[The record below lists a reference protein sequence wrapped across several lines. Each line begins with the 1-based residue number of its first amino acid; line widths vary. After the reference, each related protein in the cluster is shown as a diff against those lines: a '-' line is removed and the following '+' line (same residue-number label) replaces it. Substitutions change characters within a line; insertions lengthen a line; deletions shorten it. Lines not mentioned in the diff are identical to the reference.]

1 MGSNPVG
8 RTTISTSLHGRFFWP
23 LESKQQAYT
32 CWVTGL
38 RQNPIVRIVISLV
51 ERVHLF
57 LKYTEHSYMVLVA
70 IVIGLLGGFGAVGFR
85 ECIHLFQRIAWQ
97 TDNVTL
103 DYLRNLPI
111 WWKVLTP
118 AVGGL
123 IVGLIT
129 VRFAA
134 EAKGHGVP
142 EVMEA
147 VALRGGRIRPR
158 VVIAKLIA
166 SGVCIAS
173 GGSVG
178 REGPIVQ
185 IGSAIGS
192 SVGQWLR
199 VGERRLRTLVGC
211 GAAAGIAATFNAPVA
226 GALFAVE
233 IILGDF
239 GVTQFSPIVISS
251 VTATVVSRHFLG
263 DFPAFEVPAYHL
275 VSANELLAYGLL
287 GIIAGLVA
295 LLFVRTMYGAEDLFE
310 KIKLPAVVKPA
321 LGGALIGL
329 IALGFP
335 EVFGVGYEAI
345 NEALSGN
352 LEWKLLMILVV
363 VKIVAVSMTIGSGG
377 SGGIFAPSLFIGAM
391 AGGAVGTVVHSLW
404 PEITGSPGAYA
415 LVGMGAVVAA
425 GTHAPITA
433 IVMIFELTGD
443 YKIILPLM
451 ISCII
456 ATLLATRLQRASIYT
471 LKLLRRG
478 VDIRGGLSAN
488 VLSHLRARDAMRT
501 EYSEVG
507 RADQLMP
514 VISRFVERPGD
525 TVLVTGKDQRLFG
538 LITVDDIR
546 PLMTDPETVQGLVI
560 AEDMMRTDGFP
571 VFAPDDPLDEV
582 MRRFGQYRFVAP
594 VVDNGRLVGTLWPQD
609 VIAAYNSEILKRDMA
624 STMAGTVGSGSRAR
638 ALPGVRGVSMC
649 EVPVPESFFGK
660 SLGSLDIRKKFGVS
674 LLLIKR
680 KNDQG
685 QETVDEL
692 PDAGYVFQEG
702 DIMLV
707 LGKEDRLQRFERSG

>member
-1 MGSNPVG
+1 VSTVHRFPVVKG
-8 RTTISTSLHGRFFWP
+8 VL
-23 LESKQQAYT
+23 
-32 CWVTGL
+32 GL
-38 RQNPIVRIVISLV
+38 A

-70 IVIGLLGGFGAVGFR
+70 IAIGLLGGLGAVGFR
-85 ECIHLFQRIAWQ
+85 ECIRLFQAVAWQ
-97 TDNVTL
+97 TDSVTL
-103 DYLRNLPI
+103 DYLRDLPI

-123 IVGLIT
+123 IVGMII

-158 VVIAKLIA
+158 VVLAKLVA
-166 SGVCIAS
+166 SGVSIAS

-185 IGSAIGS
+185 IGSAIAS

-199 VGERRLRTLVGC
+199 VGERRMRTLVGC

-275 VSANELLAYGLL
+275 VSANELFAYGAL

-295 LLFVRTMYGAEDLFE
+295 LVFVRTLYRAEDLFD
-310 KIKLPAVVKPA
+310 KLTLPAVLKPA
-321 LGGALIGL
+321 IGGVLIGI
-329 IALGFP
+329 IAIRFP
-335 EVFGVGYEAI
+335 EIFGVGYEAI
-345 NEALSGN
+345 NEALTGDLGWN
-352 LEWKLLMILVV
+352 LLLTLVV
-363 VKIVAVSMTIGSGG
+363 VKIVAVSLTIGSGG

-391 AGGAVGTVVHSLW
+391 VGGAVGTVVHSLW
-404 PEITGSPGAYA
+404 PGMSGSPGAYA

-451 ISCII
+451 ISTII
-456 ATLLATRLQRASIYT
+456 ATLLATRLQKASIYT

-478 VDIRGGLSAN
+478 VDIRGGYSAS
-488 VLSHLRARDAMRT
+488 VLSHLTARDAMRT
-501 EYSEVG
+501 GYAEVG

-525 TVLVTGKDQRLFG
+525 TVLVTGADQRLLG
-538 LITVDDIR
+538 VITIDDIR
-546 PLMTDPETVQGLVI
+546 PLMTDPDSVRGLVI
-560 AEDMMRTDGFP
+560 AEDMMRADGFP
-571 VFAPDDPLDEV
+571 VFSPNDPLDEV
-582 MRRFGQYRFVAP
+582 MRRFGRYRFMAP
-594 VVDNGRLVGTLWPQD
+594 VVDNGRLVGALWPQD
-609 VIAAYNSEILKRDMA
+609 VIESYNSEILKRDMA
-624 STMAGTVGSGSRAR
+624 STMAVTVGNSPRTR
-638 ALPGVRGVSMC
+638 ALPGVRGMSMA
-649 EVPVPESFFGK
+649 EVPVPASFFGR
-660 SLGSLDIRKKFGVS
+660 SLGSLDIRNRFGVS

-680 KNDQG
+680 KG
-685 QETVDEL
+685 EAGEEIVDEV
-692 PDAGYVFQEG
+692 PDADSVFQEG
-702 DIMLV
+702 DVMLV
-707 LGKEDRLQRFERSG
+707 LGNEDRISRFERNG

>member
-1 MGSNPVG
+1 V
-8 RTTISTSLHGRFFWP
+8 STDR
-23 LESKQQAYT
+23 
-32 CWVTGL
+32 
-38 RQNPIVRIVISLV
+38 RNPIFRAVFGLAERI
-51 ERVHLF
+51 HLF

-70 IVIGLLGGFGAVGFR
+70 IAIGLLGGLGAVGFR
-85 ECIHLFQRIAWQ
+85 ECIRLFQLAAWH
-97 TDNVTL
+97 TENVTL
-103 DYLRNLPI
+103 DYIRDLPI
-111 WWKVLTP
+111 WWKVVSPT
-118 AVGGL
+118 VGGL
-123 IVGLIT
+123 IVGLII
-129 VRFAA
+129 VRFAS

-158 VVIAKLIA
+158 VVLAKLVA

-185 IGSAIGS
+185 IGSAIAS

-199 VGERRLRTLVGC
+199 VGERRMRTLVGC

-263 DFPAFEVPAYHL
+263 DFPAFEVPAYRL
-275 VSANELLAYGLL
+275 VSANELFAYGVL

-295 LLFVRTMYGAEDLFE
+295 LIFVRALYGAEDLFDQ
-310 KIKLPAVVKPA
+310 IRLPAVLKPA
-321 LGGALIGL
+321 IGGVLIGL
-329 IALGFP
+329 IAIRYP
-335 EVFGVGYEAI
+335 EIFGVGYEAI
-345 NEALSGN
+345 NEALTGN
-352 LEWKLLMILVV
+352 LGWKLLLILVV
-363 VKIVAVSMTIGSGG
+363 VKIVAVSLTIGSGG

-404 PEITGSPGAYA
+404 PEISASPGAYA

-456 ATLLATRLQRASIYT
+456 ATLLATRLQKASIYT

-478 VDIRGGLSAN
+478 VDIRGGFSAN
-488 VLSHLRARDAMRT
+488 VLSHLTARDAMRT
-501 EYSEVG
+501 EYAEVG

-525 TVLVTGKDQRLFG
+525 SVLVTDEERRLLG
-538 LITVDDIR
+538 VITIDDIR
-546 PLMTDPETVQGLVI
+546 PVMTDPESVRGLVI
-560 AEDMMRTDGFP
+560 AQDMMRTDGFP
-571 VFAPDDPLDEV
+571 VFTPGDPLDEV
-582 MRRFGQYRFVAP
+582 MRRFGRYRFMAP
-594 VVDNGRLVGTLWPQD
+594 VVENGRLVGALWPQD
-609 VIAAYNSEILKRDMA
+609 VIESYNAEILKRDMA
-624 STMAGTVGSGSRAR
+624 STMAATVSNSPHAR
-638 ALPGVRGVSMC
+638 TLPGVRGMSLA
-649 EVPVPESFFGK
+649 EIPAPASFFGR
-660 SLGSLDIRKKFGVS
+660 SLGSLDIRKHFGVS
-674 LLLIKR
+674 LLLIR
-680 KNDQG
+680 RQSDDGEQI
-685 QETVDEL
+685 VDEL
-692 PDAGYVFQEG
+692 PDADSIFQEG
-702 DIMLV
+702 DVMLV
-707 LGKEDRLQRFERSG
+707 LGNEDRISRFEKSG

>member
-1 MGSNPVG
+1 VSKAG
-8 RTTISTSLHGRFFWP
+8 RISIGRGV
-23 LESKQQAYT
+23 L
-32 CWVTGL
+32 G
-38 RQNPIVRIVISLV
+38 LV

-70 IVIGLLGGFGAVGFR
+70 IAIGLLGGLGAVGFR
-85 ECIHLFQRIAWQ
+85 KCIRLFQTVAWQ
-97 TDNVTL
+97 TESVTL
-103 DYLRNLPI
+103 DYLRDLPI

-123 IVGLIT
+123 IVGLIV

-199 VGERRLRTLVGC
+199 VGERRMRTLVGC

-275 VSANELLAYGLL
+275 VSANELFAYGAL

-295 LLFVRTMYGAEDLFE
+295 LIFVRTLYRAEDLFD
-310 KIKLPAVVKPA
+310 KLRSPAFLKPA
-321 LGGALIGL
+321 IGGALIGV
-329 IALGFP
+329 IAIRFP
-335 EVFGVGYEAI
+335 EIFGVGYEAI
-345 NEALSGN
+345 NEALTGD
-352 LEWKLLMILVV
+352 LGWKLLLILVM
-363 VKIVAVSMTIGSGG
+363 VKIVAVSLTIGSGG

-391 AGGAVGTVVHSLW
+391 VGGAVGTVVHSLW
-404 PEITGSPGAYA
+404 PEMSGSPGAYA

-451 ISCII
+451 ISSII
-456 ATLLATRLQRASIYT
+456 ATLLATRLQKASIYT

-478 VDIRGGLSAN
+478 VDIRSGYSAS
-488 VLSHLRARDAMRT
+488 VLSHLTARDAMRT
-501 EYSEVG
+501 EFAEVG

-525 TVLVTGKDQRLFG
+525 TVLVTDPDQRLLG
-538 LITVDDIR
+538 VITLDDIR
-546 PLMTDPETVQGLVI
+546 PLMTDPDLVRGLVI
-560 AEDMMRTDGFP
+560 AEDMMRVDGFP
-571 VFAPDDPLDEV
+571 VFAPGDPLDEV
-582 MRRFGQYRFVAP
+582 MRRFGRYRFMAP

-609 VIAAYNSEILKRDMA
+609 VIESYNSEILKRDMA
-624 STMAGTVGSGSRAR
+624 STMAVTGM
-638 ALPGVRGVSMC
+638 SMA
-649 EVPVPESFFGK
+649 EVPVPASFFGR
-660 SLGSLDIRKKFGVS
+660 SLGSLDIRNRFGVS

-680 KNDQG
+680 KGDAGEQI
-685 QETVDEL
+685 VDEV
-692 PDAGYVFQEG
+692 PDADSVFQEG
-702 DIMLV
+702 DVMLV
-707 LGKEDRLQRFERSG
+707 LGNEDRISRFERDG

>member
-1 MGSNPVG
+1 VSTDG
-8 RTTISTSLHGRFFWP
+8 R
-23 LESKQQAYT
+23 
-32 CWVTGL
+32 
-38 RQNPIVRIVISLV
+38 NPIVKGVLGLV
-51 ERVHLF
+51 ERLHLF

-70 IVIGLLGGFGAVGFR
+70 IAIGLLGGLGAVGFR
-85 ECIHLFQRIAWQ
+85 ECIRLFQRVAWH

-103 DYLRNLPI
+103 NYLGDLPI
-111 WWKVLTP
+111 WWKVVSP

-123 IVGLIT
+123 IVGLII
-129 VRFAA
+129 VRFAS

-158 VVIAKLIA
+158 VVLAKLVA

-185 IGSAIGS
+185 IGSAIAS

-199 VGERRLRTLVGC
+199 VGERRMRTLVGC

-263 DFPAFEVPAYHL
+263 DFPAFEVPEYHL
-275 VSANELLAYGLL
+275 VSANELFAYGAL

-295 LLFVRTMYGAEDLFE
+295 LVFVRTLYGAEDLFD
-310 KIKLPAVVKPA
+310 KLTLPAVLKPA
-321 LGGALIGL
+321 IGGVLIGM
-329 IALGFP
+329 IAIRYP
-335 EVFGVGYEAI
+335 EIFGVGYEAI
-345 NEALSGN
+345 NEALTGD
-352 LEWKLLMILVV
+352 LGWKLLLVLVV
-363 VKIVAVSMTIGSGG
+363 VKIVAVSLTIGSGG

-404 PEITGSPGAYA
+404 PEMSGSPGAYA

-456 ATLLATRLQRASIYT
+456 ATLLATRLQKASIYT

-478 VDIRGGLSAN
+478 VDIRGGFSAN
-488 VLSHLRARDAMRT
+488 VLSHLTAGDAMRT
-501 EYSEVG
+501 EYAEVG

-525 TVLVTGKDQRLFG
+525 SVLVTDNDQRLLG
-538 LITVDDIR
+538 VITVDDIR
-546 PLMTDPETVQGLVI
+546 PLMTDPESVRGLVI

-582 MRRFGQYRFVAP
+582 MRRFGQYRFMAP
-594 VVDNGRLVGTLWPQD
+594 VVENGRLVGGLWPQD
-609 VIAAYNSEILKRDMA
+609 VIESYNAEILKRDMA
-624 STMAGTVGSGSRAR
+624 STMAATVGNGPRAR
-638 ALPGVRGVSMC
+638 ALPGVRGMSLA
-649 EVPVPESFFGK
+649 EVPAPASFFGR
-660 SLGSLDIRKKFGVS
+660 SLGSLDIRNRFGVS
-674 LLLIKR
+674 LLLIR
-680 KNDQG
+680 RQG
-685 QETVDEL
+685 DDGEQIVDEL
-692 PDAGYVFQEG
+692 PDADSVFQEG
-702 DIMLV
+702 DVMLV
-707 LGKEDRLQRFERSG
+707 LGSEDRISRFEKSG

>member
-1 MGSNPVG
+1 VQRFSIVKA
-8 RTTISTSLHGRFFWP
+8 SLG
-23 LESKQQAYT
+23 
-32 CWVTGL
+32 
-38 RQNPIVRIVISLV
+38 LV
-51 ERVHLF
+51 ERLHLF

-70 IVIGLLGGFGAVGFR
+70 IVIGLLGGIGAVGFR
-85 ECIHLFQRIAWQ
+85 KFIHFIQTVAWQ

-103 DYLRNLPI
+103 DYVRGLPI

-123 IVGLIT
+123 VVGLII
-129 VRFAA
+129 VRFAS

-158 VVIAKLIA
+158 VVIAKLVA

-192 SVGQWLR
+192 TVGQWLR

-226 GALFAVE
+226 GALFSVE

-263 DFPAFEVPAYHL
+263 DFPAFEVPAYSL
-275 VSANELLAYGLL
+275 VSPHELFAYGVL

-295 LLFVRTMYGAEDLFE
+295 LLFVRSLYQTEDLFDRVP
-310 KIKLPAVVKPA
+310 LPAILKPA
-321 LGGALIGL
+321 IGGLLIGA
-329 IALGFP
+329 IAIHYP
-335 EVFGVGYEAI
+335 QIFGVGYEAI
-345 NEALSGN
+345 NEALSGE
-352 LEWKLLMILVV
+352 LGWKLLLILVL
-363 VKIVAVSMTIGSGG
+363 VKIVAVSLTIGSGG

-391 AGGAVGTVVHSLW
+391 AGGAVGTVVHSIW
-404 PEITGSPGAYA
+404 PAMSGSPGAYA

-456 ATLLATRLQRASIYT
+456 ATLLATRLQHASIYT

-478 VDIRGGLSAN
+478 VDIRGGYSPN
-488 VLSHLRARDAMRT
+488 VLSHLTVRDAMRT
-501 EYSEVG
+501 EYAEVS
-507 RADQLMP
+507 RADQLMS
-514 VISRFVERPGD
+514 VISRFVENPGD
-525 TVLVTGKDQRLFG
+525 TVLVTGSEDRLFG
-538 LITVDDIR
+538 LITLDDIR
-546 PLMTDPETVQGLVI
+546 PLMADPETVRGLVI
-560 AEDMMRTDGFP
+560 AEDMMRKSGYP
-571 VFAPDDPLDEV
+571 VFAPDDQLDEV
-582 MRRFGQYRFVAP
+582 MRRFGKYRFMAP
-594 VVDNGRLVGTLWPQD
+594 VVDDGSLVGTLWPQD
-609 VIAAYNSEILKRDMA
+609 VIESYNAEILKRDMA
-624 STMAGTVGSGSRAR
+624 STMAATVGKGPHAR
-638 ALPGVRGVSMC
+638 ALPGVRGMSMA
-649 EVPVPESFFGK
+649 EVPAPATFFGRT
-660 SLGSLDIRKKFGVS
+660 LGSLDIRKHFGVS

-680 KNDQG
+680 KSSDG
-685 QETVDEL
+685 ERIIDEL
-692 PDAGYVFQEG
+692 PSADYVFQEG
-702 DIMLV
+702 DVMLV
-707 LGKEDRLQRFERSG
+707 LGNEQRLERFERTG

>member
-1 MGSNPVG
+1 VNTD
-8 RTTISTSLHGRFFWP
+8 RR
-23 LESKQQAYT
+23 
-32 CWVTGL
+32 
-38 RQNPIVRIVISLV
+38 NPIVRGVLGLA
-51 ERVHLF
+51 ERLHLF

-70 IVIGLLGGFGAVGFR
+70 IAIGLLGGLGAVGFR
-85 ECIHLFQRIAWQ
+85 ECIHLFQTVAWQ
-97 TDNVTL
+97 TENVTL
-103 DYLRNLPI
+103 DYIRNLPI
-111 WWKVLTP
+111 WWKVISP
-118 AVGGL
+118 AAGGL
-123 IVGLIT
+123 IVGLII

-158 VVIAKLIA
+158 VVLAKLVA

-185 IGSAIGS
+185 IGSAIAS

-199 VGERRLRTLVGC
+199 VGERRMRTLVGC

-251 VTATVVSRHFLG
+251 VTATVVSRHYLG

-275 VSANELLAYGLL
+275 VSPNELFAYGAL

-295 LLFVRTMYGAEDLFE
+295 LAFVRTLYGAEDPF
-310 KIKLPAVVKPA
+310 
-321 LGGALIGL
+321 GGVLSGI
-329 IALGFP
+329 IAIQFP
-335 EVFGVGYEAI
+335 EIFGGGYEAI
-345 NEALSGN
+345 NEALTGN
-352 LEWKLLMILVV
+352 LGWKLLLTLVV
-363 VKIVAVSMTIGSGG
+363 VKIAAVSLTIGSGG

-391 AGGAVGTVVHSLW
+391 AGGAVGTVVHTLW
-404 PEITGSPGAYA
+404 PEMSGSPGAYA

-456 ATLLATRLQRASIYT
+456 ATLLATRLQQASIYT

-478 VDIRGGLSAN
+478 VDIRGGFSAN
-488 VLSHLRARDAMRT
+488 VLSHLTARDAMRT
-501 EYSEVG
+501 EYAEVG

-525 TVLVTGKDQRLFG
+525 SVLVTDRDQRLLG
-538 LITVDDIR
+538 VITIDDIR
-546 PLMTDPETVQGLVI
+546 PLMTDPESVRGLVI
-560 AEDMMRTDGFP
+560 AEDMMRTEGFP
-571 VFAPDDPLDEV
+571 VFTPDDPLDEV
-582 MRRFGQYRFVAP
+582 MRRFGQYRFMAP
-594 VVDNGRLVGTLWPQD
+594 VVENGRLVGALWPQD
-609 VIAAYNSEILKRDMA
+609 VIESYNAEILKRDMA
-624 STMAGTVGSGSRAR
+624 STMAATVGKGPRAR
-638 ALPGVRGVSMC
+638 ALPGVRGMSLA
-649 EVPVPESFFGK
+649 EVPAPASFFGR
-660 SLGSLDIRKKFGVS
+660 SLGSLDIRKNFGVS
-674 LLLIKR
+674 LLLIR
-680 KNDQG
+680 RQSADGEQII
-685 QETVDEL
+685 DEL
-692 PDAGYVFQEG
+692 PDADSVFREG
-702 DIMLV
+702 DVMLV
-707 LGKEDRLQRFERSG
+707 LGNEDRISRFEKSG

>member
-1 MGSNPVG
+1 
-8 RTTISTSLHGRFFWP
+8 
-23 LESKQQAYT
+23 
-32 CWVTGL
+32 
-38 RQNPIVRIVISLV
+38 
-51 ERVHLF
+51 
-57 LKYTEHSYMVLVA
+57 MVLVA
-70 IVIGLLGGFGAVGFR
+70 IAIGLLGGLGAVGFR
-85 ECIHLFQRIAWQ
+85 ECIRFFQAVAWQ
-97 TDNVTL
+97 TDSVTL
-103 DYLRNLPI
+103 DYLRDLPI

-123 IVGLIT
+123 IVGVII

-158 VVIAKLIA
+158 VVVAKLIA

-192 SVGQWLR
+192 TVGQWLR
-199 VGERRLRTLVGC
+199 VGERRMRTLVGC

-263 DFPAFEVPAYHL
+263 DFPAFEVPAYSL
-275 VSANELLAYGLL
+275 VSANELFAYGAL

-295 LLFVRTMYGAEDLFE
+295 LIFVRTLYGAEDLFD
-310 KIKLPAVVKPA
+310 KLSVPAFLKPA
-321 LGGALIGL
+321 IGGLLIGV
-329 IALGFP
+329 IAIRFP
-335 EVFGVGYEAI
+335 EIFGVGYEAI
-345 NEALSGN
+345 NEALTGN
-352 LEWKLLMILVV
+352 LGWKLLLILVM
-363 VKIVAVSMTIGSGG
+363 VKIVAVSLTIGSGG

-404 PEITGSPGAYA
+404 PGMSGSPGAYA

-451 ISCII
+451 ISSII
-456 ATLLATRLQRASIYT
+456 ATLLATRLQKASIYT

-478 VDIRGGLSAN
+478 VDIRGGFSAS
-488 VLSHLRARDAMRT
+488 VLSHMTARDAMRT
-501 EYSEVG
+501 EYAEVG

-525 TVLVTGKDQRLFG
+525 TVLVTDADQQLLG
-538 LITVDDIR
+538 VITIDDIR
-546 PLMTDPETVQGLVI
+546 PLMTDPESVRGLVI

-571 VFAPDDPLDEV
+571 VFAPDDSLDEV
-582 MRRFGQYRFVAP
+582 MRRFGRYRFMAP
-594 VVDNGRLVGTLWPQD
+594 VVDNGRLVGALWPQD
-609 VIAAYNSEILKRDMA
+609 VIESYNSEILKRDMA
-624 STMAGTVGSGSRAR
+624 STMAVTVGNGPRTR
-638 ALPGVRGVSMC
+638 ALPGVRGMSMA
-649 EVPVPESFFGK
+649 EVPVPVSFFGR
-660 SLGSLDIRKKFGVS
+660 SLGSLDIRNRFGIS

-680 KNDQG
+680 KGDAGEQI
-685 QETVDEL
+685 VDEL
-692 PDAGYVFQEG
+692 PDADSVFQEG
-702 DIMLV
+702 DVMLV
-707 LGKEDRLQRFERSG
+707 LGNEDRISRFERNG

>member
-1 MGSNPVG
+1 VIRNLRIRAFRGIVG
-8 RTTISTSLHGRFFWP
+8 L
-23 LESKQQAYT
+23 A
-32 CWVTGL
+32 
-38 RQNPIVRIVISLV
+38 

-70 IVIGLLGGFGAVGFR
+70 IVIGLLGGLGAVGFR
-85 ECIHLFQRIAWQ
+85 ECIRLFQLAAWR
-97 TDNVTL
+97 TDSVTL
-103 DYLRNLPI
+103 AYLRDLPV
-111 WWKVLTP
+111 WWKITTP

-123 IVGLIT
+123 IVGLIV

-158 VVIAKLIA
+158 VVLAKLIA

-192 SVGQWLR
+192 SIGQWLR
-199 VGERRLRTLVGC
+199 VGERRMRTLVGC

-263 DFPAFEVPAYHL
+263 DFPAFEVPAYRL
-275 VSANELLAYGLL
+275 VSANELFAYGVL

-295 LLFVRTMYGAEDLFE
+295 LLFVRSLYRAEDLFD
-310 KIKLPAVVKPA
+310 KLTLPAFLKPA
-321 LGGALIGL
+321 IGGLLIGV
-329 IALGFP
+329 IALRFP
-335 EVFGVGYEAI
+335 EIFGVGYEAI
-345 NEALSGN
+345 NEALTGD
-352 LEWKLLMILVV
+352 LGWKLLLILVV
-363 VKIVAVSMTIGSGG
+363 VKIVAVSLTIGSGG

-391 AGGAVGTVVHSLW
+391 VGGGVGSVIHSLW
-404 PEITGSPGAYA
+404 PDASGSPGAYA

-451 ISCII
+451 ISSII
-456 ATLLATRLQRASIYT
+456 ATLLATRLQTASIYT

-478 VDIRGGLSAN
+478 VDIRGGISAN
-488 VLSHLRARDAMRT
+488 VLSRLTARDAMRT

-525 TVLVTGKDQRLFG
+525 TVLVTGAEQQLLG
-538 LITVDDIR
+538 VITTDDIR
-546 PLMTDPETVQGLVI
+546 PLMADPESVRGLVI
-560 AEDMMRTDGFP
+560 AEDMMHEDGFP
-571 VFAPDDPLDEV
+571 VFAPEDPLDEV
-582 MRRFGQYRFVAP
+582 MRRFGRYRFMAP
-594 VVDNGRLVGTLWPQD
+594 VVDAGRVVGALWPQD
-609 VIAAYNSEILKRDMA
+609 VIECYNSEILKREMA
-624 STMAGTVGSGSRAR
+624 STMAATVGDGPRTQS
-638 ALPGVRGVSMC
+638 LPGVRGMSMA
-649 EVPVPESFFGK
+649 EIPAPASFFGHTV
-660 SLGSLDIRKKFGVS
+660 GSLDIRNRFGVS

-680 KNDQG
+680 KGDG
-685 QETVDEL
+685 GDRIIDDL
-692 PDAGYVFQEG
+692 PDADSVLQEG
-702 DIMLV
+702 DVMLV
-707 LGKEDRLQRFERSG
+707 LGSEDRISRFERNG

>member
-1 MGSNPVG
+1 
-8 RTTISTSLHGRFFWP
+8 
-23 LESKQQAYT
+23 
-32 CWVTGL
+32 
-38 RQNPIVRIVISLV
+38 
-51 ERVHLF
+51 
-57 LKYTEHSYMVLVA
+57 MVLVA
-70 IVIGLLGGFGAVGFR
+70 IVIGLLGGLGAVGFR
-85 ECIHLFQRIAWQ
+85 ECIRLFQLVAWH
-97 TDNVTL
+97 TDDVTL
-103 DYLRNLPI
+103 NYLRDLPS
-111 WWKVLTP
+111 WWKILSP

-123 IVGLIT
+123 IVGLII

-158 VVIAKLIA
+158 VVVAKLVA

-185 IGSAIGS
+185 IGSAIAS
-192 SVGQWLR
+192 SIGQWLR
-199 VGERRLRTLVGC
+199 VGERRMRTLVGC

-263 DFPAFEVPAYHL
+263 DFPAFEVPAYRL
-275 VSANELLAYGLL
+275 VSANELFAYGAL

-295 LLFVRTMYGAEDLFE
+295 LVFVRALYGAEDLFD
-310 KIKLPAVVKPA
+310 KLSFPALLKPA
-321 LGGALIGL
+321 IGGVLIGV
-329 IALGFP
+329 IAIRFP
-335 EVFGVGYEAI
+335 EIFGVGYEAI
-345 NEALSGN
+345 NEALTGD
-352 LEWKLLMILVV
+352 LGWKLLLILVL
-363 VKIVAVSMTIGSGG
+363 VKIVAVSLTIGSGG

-391 AGGAVGTVVHSLW
+391 TGGAVGTVVHSLW
-404 PEITGSPGAYA
+404 PGMSGSPGAYA

-456 ATLLATRLQRASIYT
+456 ATLLATRLQKASIYT

-478 VDIRGGLSAN
+478 VDIRGGFSAD
-488 VLSHLRARDAMRT
+488 VLSHLTTRDAMRT
-501 EYSEVG
+501 EYAEVG

-514 VISRFVERPGD
+514 VISRFVDRPGD
-525 TVLVTGKDQRLFG
+525 TIMVTDADQRLLG
-538 LITVDDIR
+538 VITIDDIR
-546 PLMTDPETVQGLVI
+546 PLMADPESVRGLVI
-560 AEDMMRTDGFP
+560 AEDMMRADGFP
-571 VFAPDDPLDEV
+571 VFAPDDSLDEV
-582 MRRFGQYRFVAP
+582 MRRFGRYRFMAP
-594 VVDNGRLVGTLWPQD
+594 VVDDGRLVGVLWPQD
-609 VIAAYNSEILKRDMA
+609 VIESYNSEILKRDMA
-624 STMAGTVGSGSRAR
+624 STMAVTVGNGPRTR
-638 ALPGVRGVSMC
+638 ALPGVRGMSMA
-649 EVPVPESFFGK
+649 EVPVPASFFGR
-660 SLGSLDIRKKFGVS
+660 SLGSLDIRNRFGVS

-680 KNDQG
+680 KGDDGDQII
-685 QETVDEL
+685 DEL
-692 PDAGYVFQEG
+692 PDADSVFQEG
-702 DIMLV
+702 DVMLV
-707 LGKEDRLQRFERSG
+707 LGSEDRINRFERNG

>member
-1 MGSNPVG
+1 VSTVHRFPVVKG
-8 RTTISTSLHGRFFWP
+8 VL
-23 LESKQQAYT
+23 
-32 CWVTGL
+32 GL
-38 RQNPIVRIVISLV
+38 A

-70 IVIGLLGGFGAVGFR
+70 IAIGLLGGLGAVGFR
-85 ECIHLFQRIAWQ
+85 ECIRLFQAVAWQ
-97 TDNVTL
+97 TDSVTL
-103 DYLRNLPI
+103 DYLRDLPI

-123 IVGLIT
+123 IVGMII

-158 VVIAKLIA
+158 VVLAKLVA
-166 SGVCIAS
+166 SGVSIAS

-185 IGSAIGS
+185 IGSAIAS

-199 VGERRLRTLVGC
+199 VGERRMRTLVGC

-275 VSANELLAYGLL
+275 VSANELFAYGAL

-295 LLFVRTMYGAEDLFE
+295 LVFVRTLYRAEDLFD
-310 KIKLPAVVKPA
+310 KLTLPAVLKPA
-321 LGGALIGL
+321 IGGVLIGI
-329 IALGFP
+329 IAIRFP
-335 EVFGVGYEAI
+335 EIFGVGYEAI
-345 NEALSGN
+345 NEALTGDLGWN
-352 LEWKLLMILVV
+352 LLLTLVV
-363 VKIVAVSMTIGSGG
+363 VKIVAVSLTIGSGG

-391 AGGAVGTVVHSLW
+391 VGGAVGTVVHSLW
-404 PEITGSPGAYA
+404 PGMSGSPGAYA

-451 ISCII
+451 ISSII
-456 ATLLATRLQRASIYT
+456 ATLLATRLQKASIYT

-478 VDIRGGLSAN
+478 VDIRGGYSAS
-488 VLSHLRARDAMRT
+488 VLSHLTARDAMRT
-501 EYSEVG
+501 EYAEVG

-525 TVLVTGKDQRLFG
+525 TVLVTDADQRLLG
-538 LITVDDIR
+538 VITLDDIR
-546 PLMTDPETVQGLVI
+546 PLMTDPDLVRGLVI
-560 AEDMMRTDGFP
+560 AEDMMRADGFP
-571 VFAPDDPLDEV
+571 VFAPGDPLDEV
-582 MRRFGQYRFVAP
+582 MRRFGRYRFMAP
-594 VVDNGRLVGTLWPQD
+594 VVDHGRLVGALWPQD
-609 VIAAYNSEILKRDMA
+609 VIESYNSEILKRDMA
-624 STMAGTVGSGSRAR
+624 STMAVTVGNSPRTR
-638 ALPGVRGVSMC
+638 ALPGVRGMSMA
-649 EVPVPESFFGK
+649 EVPVPASFFGR
-660 SLGSLDIRKKFGVS
+660 SLGSLDIRNRFGVS

-680 KNDQG
+680 KGDAGEQI
-685 QETVDEL
+685 VDEV
-692 PDAGYVFQEG
+692 PDADSVFQEG
-702 DIMLV
+702 DVMLV
-707 LGKEDRLQRFERSG
+707 LGNEDRISRFERNG